1 MIKKSGIFSNINDML
16 EDRGY
21 KVDEVE
27 LENFLEDISDNEYFQ
42 IKKAIEKGQEDI
54 IMEFIGDLPLRKKI
68 DTVSR
73 EPSPE
78 NVQVPRSYTKK
89 KKGVLYD
96 DFGDMKKTAQEEDEK
111 VVINSLEELEE
122 AISQNAMEG
131 YNTLDTFFGG
141 EIDREEAEEWFSFSD
156 NYAEWNFS
164 GVGSVD
170 FVEGNTYINRTPF
183 EVFSSKKTAQYGE
196 FELYFDDLNN
206 EAQNRLLAFMDL
218 RDPAEGNFD
227 VAPIAI
233 IDYEL
238 EEEFEFEESISEE
251 PRRRGKPLPDK
262 ERLERHKKL
271 YPEEDIENEE
281 DLPERGTGLGIRR
294 RVTSTHKKKQQ

>member
-21 KVDEVE
+21 EVDEVE
-27 LENFLEDISDNEYFQ
+27 LENFLEDISDEEYFE

>member
-1 MIKKSGIFSNINDML
+1 MIRKSSIFSNINDML

-21 KVDEVE
+21 EVDEVE
-27 LENFLEDISDNEYFQ
+27 LENFLEDISDEEYFE

-111 VVINSLEELEE
+111 VVINSLEKLEE

-262 ERLERHKKL
+262 ERLERHKRL
-271 YPEEDIENEE
+271 HPEEDIENEE